1 MPPQFT
7 KFYARKLFPLANC
20 PYGKACE
27 GGICQTITI
36 PFEIPLLF
44 MRYCIS
50 VTYCIKREKSEK
62 MPVQNLKGIFYPRPP
77 PSLQLRRP

>member
-7 KFYARKLFPLANC
+7 KFYARKLFPLANR

-27 GGICQTITI
+27 GGTCLTITI

-44 MRYCIS
+44 MRHCIS
-50 VTYCIKREKSEK
+50 VTYCIKERNQKK
-62 MPVQNLKGIFYPRPP
+62 CLFKI
-77 PSLQLRRP
+77 